1 MVLAARIRLVI
12 FAACIEQSMGRQSF
26 KALVRSRANYASG
39 CVNADEKRDLLI
51 QSVVHLAGTLL
62 PTNLR
67 IVFQR
72 DPDLCLMESLW
83 RGNIAAQILTEK
95 GLWDALKISH
105 YEIPTQIILYGDASW
120 LASSVGKAASY
131 YDSAKLNAMITRWLW
146 VDATIYNGGFTNHDP
161 LNNLTASSVPSN
173 FLEAMDFVSSFLQE
187 GMRGLFIAAEGR
199 SLLSGSSLSPPEE
212 GLLRWVNIAA
222 IKAPGNGLWKLEF
235 SGSWSSLG
243 LRILR
248 PLWPG
253 VSFNLLGRTVRISCL
268 KKPTVFDYEGE
279 ATHLK
284 ETNGYGADLAKEIQ
298 QRLNFTDI
306 LVRSDGFGAFAD
318 GKWNGMVGDLYE
330 KKADVSPTDF
340 TPIWQR
346 TLVIDFGLAYGTDP
360 VVIISKAPSV
370 YMKPLLLLEI
380 FTLDA
385 WACIVGIGLVAG
397 VATGA
402 LMKIKKAL
410 GHPSTGVVLGP
421 LGYAAG
427 YMSVIVS
434 QPCNEDCWT
443 PWIGGQVIGGC
454 VMFFSV
460 VLGSLYKSL
469 VTAFLAIPFR
479 SQPINSLEDMLRRN
493 VIPAI
498 RLLSSP
504 YSFFL
509 TENSGK
515 VGERVRNTM
524 VTFNGIEVS
533 EWKFLKKVADG
544 TYAWI
549 DTASSAIGSS
559 NQFEAI
565 GKPCLYHVANNPV
578 RIDLDAF
585 AYPKNSIV
593 KYQFDEIMKWLR
605 NYGIIEKMK
614 KTYYSINCITVK
626 ASDGPQVI
634 NIAQGFG
641 TRLAYV
647 VILFSQ

>member
-120 LASSVGKAASY
+120 LASSVG
-131 YDSAKLNAMITRWLW
+131 
-146 VDATIYNGGFTNHDP
+146 
-161 LNNLTASSVPSN
+161 
-173 FLEAMDFVSSFLQE
+173 
-187 GMRGLFIAAEGR
+187 
-199 SLLSGSSLSPPEE
+199 
-212 GLLRWVNIAA
+212 
-222 IKAPGNGLWKLEF
+222 
-235 SGSWSSLG
+235 
-243 LRILR
+243 
-248 PLWPG
+248 
-253 VSFNLLGRTVRISCL
+253 

-634 NIAQGFG
+634 NIAQAQAAFYILGIGFI
-641 TRLAYV
+641 LAGFV
-647 VILFSQ
+647 LLVEGLVFLWTKKK